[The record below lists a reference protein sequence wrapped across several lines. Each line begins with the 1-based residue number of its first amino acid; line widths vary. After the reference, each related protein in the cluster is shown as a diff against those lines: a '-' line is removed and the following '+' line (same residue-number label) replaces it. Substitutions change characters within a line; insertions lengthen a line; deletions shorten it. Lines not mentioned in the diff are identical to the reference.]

1 MRDCNKA
8 EIVTEGGPGTGDG
21 SPGCA
26 TAGWLAGVLCLVLV
40 VCCGAVPA
48 SAAVLTADTVWS
60 GTVTLSED
68 LLVSPGVT
76 LTIMPGTAV
85 RVVAAES
92 TKTDPEYLSPL
103 TEITVRGVL
112 KAEGSDAAPI
122 RIGGVTPGTPGTWA
136 GIMIDGGSA
145 RLGHCR
151 IEDAE
156 AALHLLSGELQ
167 LDRSTLRGN
176 RYGLVAQGKQSR
188 VRLAGSS
195 IRENDY
201 GVSLFDGA
209 LFTEEG
215 GQVAANRK
223 RDRRV
228 WDDPLTEVPPN
239 PPAPANLPVAR
250 VYRDEVLLG
259 ETVWQGRIEVAG
271 QVRVPETARLVI
283 LPGTIVEFRRRDTN
297 ADGIGEN
304 GLLIQGV
311 LVAKGMPDQQ
321 ILFRSA
327 EPQPTMADWD
337 ALNIM
342 NSDGIQNLIE
352 YCRIENAYRG
362 LHFHFSNVLVNRSQF
377 SNNYRGIQFQES
389 RVDLRDNR
397 FSGNKSA
404 VQGRDSEV
412 SFTGNRVVANLR
424 GVNFFRADAVVRGNR
439 FSHNALDGLR
449 LRDSSAVVEQN
460 MIDGNRYGLMAQD
473 TLYGRYAGNVVVRN
487 AEIGFSLK
495 NLDNLELSGN
505 FVAANGMNGMSLQ
518 DVRALVRGNSFTG
531 NGERGLGIISF
542 DGTITGNSFSGNG
555 LYAIDLEGSRDVSAP
570 ANWWGGEQP
579 ETVICDRGD
588 IPGRGR
594 VVADTPSTG
603 PLPFAWPL
611 SEVPVSLTWQ
621 GTVAVKGQVAVPAGV
636 SLTVTPGSTV
646 RFSADAGLSV
656 KGKLLATG
664 EKARRITFRAD
675 GAPQPAAWGE
685 ILLEHATGSRLE
697 YCDIT
702 SASWGLHS
710 HFTNLVVRNCR
721 FSGNYG
727 GMRFRS
733 GPVEVTRSLFR
744 DNVIGLRSYRGNAR
758 ITENVITGNE
768 TGIFVREKGRGL
780 EIRRNNLAGNNGVA
794 IRVGDFNDEDVSAPE
809 NWWGVDEPDS
819 VIFDAREESGI
830 GFVRFEPV
838 LNGPLQTGPEE

>member
-1 MRDCNKA
+1 MKKA
-8 EIVTEGGPGTGDG
+8 ASVSESVPVAVAGRRAST
-21 SPGCA
+21 A
-26 TAGWLAGVLCLVLV
+26 AGWLAGLLCLLLV
-40 VCCGAVPA
+40 ICCGVVPA
-48 SAAVLTADTVWS
+48 PAAVLTADTVWS
-60 GTVTLSED
+60 GTVTLNED
-68 LLVSPGVT
+68 LLVPSGIT
-76 LTIMPGTAV
+76 LTILPGTDV

-112 KAEGSDAAPI
+112 KAEGSSAAPI
-122 RIGGVTPGTPGTWA
+122 RIGGVTSGTPGAWA

-145 RLGHCR
+145 RFGHCR

-156 AALHLLSGELQ
+156 AALHLLAGQAE
-167 LDRSTLRGN
+167 LDRSTLTGN
-176 RYGLVAQGKQSR
+176 RYGLVAQGKESR
-188 VRLAGSS
+188 VRLTGSS

-201 GVSLFDGA
+201 GISLFDGA
-209 LFTEEG
+209 RLDEKG

-223 RDRRV
+223 RDRRT
-228 WDDPLTEVPPN
+228 WDDPLTDVSPN
-239 PPAPANLPVAR
+239 PPAPTNLPVAR

-311 LVAKGMPDQQ
+311 LVAKGMPDRQ

-337 ALNIM
+337 AINIM
-342 NSDGIQNLIE
+342 NSDGIRNLIE

-362 LHFHFSNVLVNRSQF
+362 LHFHFSNVLVNRSLF

-389 RVDLRDNR
+389 RVDLRNNR

-424 GVNFFRADAVVRGNR
+424 GVNFFRADAVVRDNR

-460 MIDGNRYGLMAQD
+460 TFDGNRYGFMAQD
-473 TLYGRYAGNVVVRN
+473 ALYGRYADNVVVRN

-495 NLDNLELSGN
+495 NLDNLEISGN
-505 FVAANGMNGMSLQ
+505 FVVANGINGMSLQ
-518 DVRALVRGNSFTG
+518 DVRALVSGNSFTG

-542 DGTITGNSFSGNG
+542 DGAITGNSFSGNG

-570 ANWWGGEQP
+570 ANWWGGELP
-579 ETVICDRGD
+579 ETAICDRLD
-588 IPGRGR
+588 VPGRGK
-594 VVADTPSTG
+594 VVADSPSPG
-603 PLPFAWPL
+603 PLPFVWPL
-611 SEVPVSLTWQ
+611 SEVPVSLPWQ
-621 GTVAVKGQVAVPAGV
+621 GTVAVKGQVAVPAGFT
-636 SLTVTPGSTV
+636 LTVTPGSTV
-646 RFSADAGLSV
+646 RFSADAGLSI

-664 EKARRITFRAD
+664 EKTRRITFRAD

-710 HFTNLVVRNCR
+710 HFTNLVVKNCR

-733 GPVEVTRSLFR
+733 GPVEVSRSLFR
-744 DNVIGLRSYRGNAR
+744 DNVIGIRSYRGNAR

-768 TGIFVREKGRGL
+768 TGIFVREKGSGL
-780 EIRRNNLAGNNGVA
+780 EIRRNSLAGNNGVA
-794 IRVGDFNDEDVSAPE
+794 IRVGDFNDEDVRAPE
-809 NWWGVDEPDS
+809 NWWGVDEPGS
-819 VIFDAREESGI
+819 MIFDANQESGI

>member
-1 MRDCNKA
+1 VKNAASVSGSGPAAVAGRRDSTA
-8 EIVTEGGPGTGDG
+8 
-21 SPGCA
+21 
-26 TAGWLAGVLCLVLV
+26 AGWVAGLLCLVLV
-40 VCCGAVPA
+40 IGCGSVPA
-48 SAAVLTADTVWS
+48 AAAVLTVDTVWS

-68 LLVSPGVT
+68 LLVPSGIT
-76 LTIMPGTAV
+76 LTILPGTAV

-112 KAEGSDAAPI
+112 KAEGSSAAPI
-122 RIGGVTPGTPGTWA
+122 RIGGVTSGTPGAWA

-156 AALHLLSGELQ
+156 TALHLLAGQAEL
-167 LDRSTLRGN
+167 DGCTLTGN

-228 WDDPLTEVPPN
+228 WDDPPTEVSPN
-239 PPAPANLPVAR
+239 PPTPANLPVAR
-250 VYRDEVLLG
+250 IYRDEVLLG

-337 ALNIM
+337 AINIM

-362 LHFHFSNVLVNRSQF
+362 LHFHFSNVLVNRTLF
-377 SNNYRGIQFQES
+377 SNNYRGVQFQES

-449 LRDSSAVVEQN
+449 LRDAAAVVEQN
-460 MIDGNRYGLMAQD
+460 TIDGNRYGLMAQD
-473 TLYGRYAGNVVVRN
+473 TLYGRYAGNVVVHN

-505 FVAANGMNGMSLQ
+505 FVAANGINGMSLQ

-542 DGTITGNSFSGNG
+542 DGAITGNSFSGNG
-555 LYAIDLEGSRDVSAP
+555 LYAIDLEGNRDVSAP

-579 ETVICDRGD
+579 ETAICDRGD

-594 VVADTPSTG
+594 VVADSPSAG

-611 SEVPVSLTWQ
+611 SEVPVSLSWQ

-636 SLTVTPGSTV
+636 TLTVTPGSTV
-646 RFSADAGLSV
+646 RFSADAGLSI

-697 YCDIT
+697 YCNIT

-710 HFTNLVVRNCR
+710 HFTNLVVKKCR

-744 DNVIGLRSYRGNAR
+744 DNVIGIRSYRGNAR
-758 ITENVITGNE
+758 ITENVVTGNE
-768 TGIFVREKGRGL
+768 TGIFVREKGSGL

-794 IRVGDFNDEDVSAPE
+794 IRVGDFNDEDVRAPE
-809 NWWGVDEPDS
+809 NWWGVDEPGS

>member
-1 MRDCNKA
+1 MKKA
-8 EIVTEGGPGTGDG
+8 ANVSGSGPAAIAGRRCST
-21 SPGCA
+21 A
-26 TAGWLAGVLCLVLV
+26 AGWIAGLLCLVLV
-40 VCCGAVPA
+40 IGCGSLPA
-48 SAAVLTADTVWS
+48 AAAVLTVDTVWS
-60 GTVTLSED
+60 GTVTLNED
-68 LLVSPGVT
+68 LLVPPGVT
-76 LTIMPGTAV
+76 LTIKPGTVV

-103 TEITVRGVL
+103 TEITVRGAL
-112 KAEGSDAAPI
+112 KAEGSSAAPI
-122 RIGGVTPGTPGTWA
+122 RIGGVTSGMPGTWA
-136 GIMIDGGSA
+136 GIMVDGGSA

-156 AALHLLSGELQ
+156 TGLHLLAGQAEL
-167 LDRSTLRGN
+167 DSSTLTGN
-176 RYGLVAQGKQSR
+176 RYGLVAQGKESR
-188 VRLAGSS
+188 VRLTGSS

-209 LFTEEG
+209 RLDEKG

-223 RDRRV
+223 RDRRA
-228 WDDPLTEVPPN
+228 WDDPPTDVSPN

-311 LVAKGMPDQQ
+311 LVAKGMPGRQ

-337 ALNIM
+337 AINIM

-377 SNNYRGIQFQES
+377 SSNYRGIQFQES
-389 RVDLRDNR
+389 RVDLRDNG

-412 SFTGNRVVANLR
+412 SFTGNRVVGNLR
-424 GVNFFRADAVVRGNR
+424 GVNFFRADAVVRDNR

-449 LRDSSAVVEQN
+449 LRDSSAVVERN
-460 MIDGNRYGLMAQD
+460 TFDGNRYGLMAQD
-473 TLYGRYAGNVVVRN
+473 ALYGRYAGNVVVRN

-495 NLDNLELSGN
+495 NLDNLEITGN
-505 FVAANGMNGMSLQ
+505 FVAANAINGMSLQ

-542 DGTITGNSFSGNG
+542 DGAITGNSFSGNG

-570 ANWWGGEQP
+570 ANWWGGELP
-579 ETVICDRGD
+579 ETAICDRLD
-588 IPGRGR
+588 VPGRGK
-594 VVADTPSTG
+594 VVADSPSPG
-603 PLPFAWPL
+603 PLPFVWPL
-611 SEVPVSLTWQ
+611 SAVPVSLSWQ

-636 SLTVTPGSTV
+636 TLTVTPGSTV
-646 RFSADAGLSV
+646 RFSADAGLSI

-664 EKARRITFRAD
+664 EKTRRITFRAD

-710 HFTNLVVRNCR
+710 HFTNLVVKNCR

-733 GPVEVTRSLFR
+733 GPVEVARSLFR
-744 DNVIGLRSYRGNAR
+744 DNVIGIRSYRGNAR
-758 ITENVITGNE
+758 IIENVVTANE
-768 TGIFVREKGRGL
+768 TGIFVREKGSGL
-780 EIRRNNLAGNNGVA
+780 EIRRNSLAGNNGVA
-794 IRVGDFNDEDVSAPE
+794 IRVGDFNDEDISAPE
-809 NWWGVDEPDS
+809 NWWGVADPGS

-838 LNGPLQTGPEE
+838 LTGPLQTGPEE